1 MGAGGKCPGGAP
13 PRRRAPAGGVAA
25 RPAIPRPGRSG
36 YSRAAV
42 TALLLVALGT
52 AAGALGALMGVGG
65 GIVVVPVLTQAM
77 AVPFPAAVAVS
88 LVVIVVSSS
97 AAGATYV
104 RLGLAD
110 LRVGVVL
117 EVGTVAG
124 AVFGSWLAGRLPSG
138 SVQLV
143 FAAVAIYTG
152 RTVWSHRARPGAAA
166 SAEAYRV
173 RRWGLG
179 LAAGFVAGV
188 GSGLVGVGGG
198 FLLIPVM
205 SLAMGLPF
213 RRAAAT
219 SSFMIGVTGAASA
232 YIYYARGD
240 LDLALTAPILLGV
253 VAGSRLGVALLPRIP
268 VARLQG
274 AFALLLAVVGL
285 RMALDAWRL
294 LR

>member
-1 MGAGGKCPGGAP
+1 M
-13 PRRRAPAGGVAA
+13 
-25 RPAIPRPGRSG
+25 
-36 YSRAAV
+36 

-65 GIVVVPVLTQAM
+65 GIVVVPVLTQAL

-97 AAGATYV
+97 AASAVYV

-124 AVFGSWLAGRLPSG
+124 AVFGSWLAGRLPRG

-152 RTVWSHRARPGAAA
+152 WTVWSHRARTAAAA

-173 RRWGLG
+173 RRWALG

-188 GSGLVGVGGG
+188 VSGLVGVGGG

-219 SSFMIGVTGAASA
+219 SSFMMGVTGTASA
-232 YIYYARGD
+232 YVYYARGD
-240 LDLALTAPILLGV
+240 LDLAVAAPMLLGV

-285 RMALDAWRL
+285 RMGLDAWRL

>member
-1 MGAGGKCPGGAP
+1 M
-13 PRRRAPAGGVAA
+13 
-25 RPAIPRPGRSG
+25 
-36 YSRAAV
+36 

-65 GIVVVPVLTQAM
+65 GIVVVPVLTQAL

-104 RLGLAD
+104 RLGLTD

-124 AVFGSWLAGRLPSG
+124 AVFGSWLAGRLPGG

-152 RTVWSHRARPGAAA
+152 WTVWSHRARAGAAA
-166 SAEAYRV
+166 QAEAYRV
-173 RRWGLG
+173 HRWGLG

-188 GSGLVGVGGG
+188 VSGLVGVGGG
-198 FLLIPVM
+198 FLLVPVM

-232 YIYYARGD
+232 YVYYARGD
-240 LDLALTAPILLGV
+240 LDLALAAPILVGV

-285 RMALDAWRL
+285 RMALGAWGV